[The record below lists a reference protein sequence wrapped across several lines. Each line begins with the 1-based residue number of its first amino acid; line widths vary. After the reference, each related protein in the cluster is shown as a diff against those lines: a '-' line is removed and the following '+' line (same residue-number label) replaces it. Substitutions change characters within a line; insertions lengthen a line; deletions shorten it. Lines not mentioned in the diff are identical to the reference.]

1 MTDTARPSYYV
12 ESDKRIPVALVAGG
26 AGFLGAHLC
35 ESLVAENLIV
45 VCVDNLSVG
54 KKSNISHLLDN
65 KNFVFLQHDIN
76 EPFPEGLTSADYIFH
91 LAGVEEYING
101 LDLSME
107 TLLVNSIGTKNLLE
121 FARKT
126 RAKFLLLSTLDIYQG
141 VMSSLSLDHYFGVTE
156 RDTKLY
162 THHEA
167 KRYAEALTS
176 EYHKKFQVDARIVRI
191 IDVYGPKM
199 DLQAGTPI
207 AFLVRAASQSEQ
219 LTIRNDGLDAIFPVY
234 VSDVVSG
241 LKKGMFVR
249 NTEGKI
255 YHLTRET
262 PDTTIN
268 FAYELQ
274 RQSEKRLHVV
284 FAPHEEGV
292 LLPPHKIDVSQTYK
306 ELQWEPSVLL
316 PEGVKKT
323 LDWFTHTKQEVIK
336 ELPRK
341 EREDLLLKKK
351 SSRFFSFKLPQ
362 ISLPKLSFQKG
373 NEHVGKLVQSFRP
386 LMRRFGVLLASF
398 IVVFMLLLLPV
409 LSLFFYSYTGIRQ
422 MESAYS
428 LSLRGDFLKASQE
441 MKRSESSFQRAKD
454 ITHSLTWF
462 FSLVNGRTQL
472 DQWGRA
478 LEVGE
483 LVSSAG
489 TFVLQAEEQM
499 EFVTNG
505 FFSEQDPNETKKH
518 ISRANSSFDAAFDR
532 ISRAEA
538 HAKTLQP
545 EWYPSYVRPYVFQ
558 VKEKLPQLVQ
568 GVQYGREF
576 TQMVPEVI
584 GLQGRRDYL
593 VLFQNNNELRPTGG
607 FIGSFGLLT
616 FENGKIVDWN
626 VEDVYNADGR
636 LKGYVE
642 PPETLK
648 PFLIE
653 LSPGSNPSWG
663 LRDSNW
669 DPNFPTSAVRAEW
682 FLSKELEKE
691 VQGVLAIDLTAASSL
706 ITSFGGIY
714 LPDSNVTL
722 TPENLS
728 EYTKKHEETFFPGST
743 RKKDFLTELFSQ
755 LVEKLIHLEPNQ
767 MLKVTE
773 ALRSAL
779 EGKHM
784 LLYFNDSSLQDT
796 VQQLGWDGSMAAYDQ
811 DYLSVIDSN
820 VGANKVDERI
830 QRSLLI
836 DTSVQE
842 DLSLMNTITMTYV
855 NSAKEGDFLQGEYK
869 NYVRVYT
876 PIGSQLV
883 RVNLNLQ
890 EIPFEEVRV
899 STEAAYTIFATTMKV
914 PIQSSQSLTLQYR
927 IIDTQTT
934 EGEFQYDFLY
944 QKQPGVAE
952 QTVEHKVHFPPFLEV
967 KGILP
972 SGIHGGNIV
981 FFERTNVRGDFTHQ
995 VSFHQLPGKESP

>member
-35 ESLVAENLIV
+35 ESLVAENLVV

-76 EPFPEGLTSADYIFH
+76 EPFPEGLASADYIFH

-121 FARKT
+121 FAKKT

-191 IDVYGPKM
+191 VDVYGPKM

-207 AFLVRAASQSEQ
+207 ALLMRAAIQSEQ
-219 LTIRNDGLDAIFPVY
+219 LTIQNDGLDPIFPVY

-255 YHLTRET
+255 FHLTRET

-274 RQSEKRLHVV
+274 RQSEKKLHVV

-292 LLPPHKIDVSQTYK
+292 ILPPHKIDVGQTYK
-306 ELQWEPSVLL
+306 GLQWEPSVLL

-323 LDWFTHTKQEVIK
+323 LDWFTHTKHDVIK
-336 ELPRK
+336 ETSQK
-341 EREDLLLKKK
+341 KREDIPLKKK
-351 SSRFFSFKLPQ
+351 DSQGFSFKFSQ
-362 ISLPKLSFQKG
+362 IHFPKFSFKKG
-373 NEHVGKLVQSFRP
+373 NGHVGEFVHSFRP
-386 LMRRFGVLLASF
+386 LMRRFGILFASF
-398 IVVFMLLLLPV
+398 FVVFMLLLLPV
-409 LSLFFYSYTGIRQ
+409 LSLFFYSYTGIHQ
-422 MESAYS
+422 IESAYS
-428 LSLRGDFLKASQE
+428 LSLQGDFLKASQE

-489 TFVLQAEEQM
+489 TFVLQAEENM

-505 FFSEQDPNETKKH
+505 FFSQQDINETKKH
-518 ISRANSSFDAAFDR
+518 LSRANSSFDTAFDR

-558 VKEKLPQLVQ
+558 VKEKLPQFVQ

-584 GLQGRRDYL
+584 GLQGRREYL

-616 FENGKIVDWN
+616 FENGRISDWN

-669 DPNFPTSAVRAEW
+669 DPDFPTSAVLAEW

-743 RKKDFLTELFSQ
+743 QKKDFLTELFSQ

-773 ALRSAL
+773 ALGRAL
-779 EGKHM
+779 EEKHM
-784 LLYFNDSSLQDT
+784 LLYFNETSLQDT
-796 VQQLGWDGSMAAYDQ
+796 VQQLGWDGGMRAYDY

-820 VGANKVDERI
+820 VGANKGYI
-830 QRSLLI
+830 
-836 DTSVQE
+836 
-842 DLSLMNTITMTYV
+842 
-855 NSAKEGDFLQGEYK
+855 K
-869 NYVRVYT
+869 N
-876 PIGSQLV
+876 
-883 RVNLNLQ
+883 
-890 EIPFEEVRV
+890 
-899 STEAAYTIFATTMKV
+899 
-914 PIQSSQSLTLQYR
+914 
-927 IIDTQTT
+927 
-934 EGEFQYDFLY
+934 
-944 QKQPGVAE
+944 
-952 QTVEHKVHFPPFLEV
+952 
-967 KGILP
+967 
-972 SGIHGGNIV
+972 
-981 FFERTNVRGDFTHQ
+981 
-995 VSFHQLPGKESP
+995 